1 MKAYFWRSHT
11 KTIPAALTLTAALLL
26 TGCLGNDEEDWNG
39 KNISGLMPELEFDL
53 INSQGDAVSGS
64 DYMFARL
71 PCKSSIR
78 QPVAWTRSFRMRCS
92 LCS

>member
-39 KNISGLMPELEFDL
+39 KNISGLMRELEFDL
-53 INSQGDAVSGS
+53 INSRNDDYIVSS
-64 DYMFARL
+64 DNSRTSCVD
-71 PCKSSIR
+71 PCVKS
-78 QPVAWTRSFRMRCS
+78 VAIY
-92 LCS
+92 